1 MVSTELGVVEN
12 KRVVSVKVEHETV
25 DVKHFLI
32 NTIFHIR
39 NSLEEDI
46 NMHVEDIKY
55 NPADLTGR

>member
-1 MVSTELGVVEN
+1 MVEN